1 MVADI
6 DGKAS
11 GDKSGLSVGLS
22 SDGNTVAVGAPDE
35 NGDRSGH
42 ARVFQCIESTAA
54 WTQMIADIDG
64 EASGDISDYSVS
76 LSLDDITVAIGAPSN
91 GVKSG
96 HVGIFKWNHE

>member
-1 MVADI
+1 MVADV
-6 DGKAS
+6 DGKVS
-11 GDKSGLSVGLS
+11 GDKSGLSVGMS

-42 ARVFQCIESTAA
+42 VRVFQCIESTSA

-64 EASGDISDYSVS
+64 EASGDISGYSVS
-76 LSLDDITVAIGAPSN
+76 LLWDDNTVAPSN